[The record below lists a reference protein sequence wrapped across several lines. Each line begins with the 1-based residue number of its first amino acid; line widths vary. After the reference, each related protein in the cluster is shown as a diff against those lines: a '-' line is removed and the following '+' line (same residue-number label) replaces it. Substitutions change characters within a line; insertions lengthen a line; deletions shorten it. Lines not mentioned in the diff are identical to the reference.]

1 MAARGGARNPARC
14 CGVHLC
20 KPEENIMQLRHNTL
34 VVVADGRKALFLRN
48 EGDGVHP
55 NLVVEH
61 AEARINPADRD
72 QKTDAAGRASSTRSG
87 SGAPA
92 AARGGSM
99 HAQGGGAQFAPSG
112 GTMDEVDFHRLE
124 ADRFAADVGAM
135 LKERALANEFES
147 LIIAAP
153 PHTLGELRK
162 HYHVEVANRLA
173 GEVPKDL
180 TGHPIP
186 EIEKALSAA

>member
-1 MAARGGARNPARC
+1 
-14 CGVHLC
+14 
-20 KPEENIMQLRHNTL
+20 MQLRHNTL

-61 AEARINPADRD
+61 AQDRINPADRD
-72 QKTDAAGRASSTRSG
+72 QKTDAPGSIANSVGSARSS
-87 SGAPA
+87 
-92 AARGGSM
+92 M
-99 HAQGGGAQFAPSG
+99 Q
-112 GTMDEVDFHRLE
+112 EVDFHQQE
-124 ADRFAADVGAM
+124 EDRFAADVGAM
-135 LKERALANEFES
+135 LKSRALANEFES

-153 PHTLGELRK
+153 PHTLGMLRK

>member
-1 MAARGGARNPARC
+1 
-14 CGVHLC
+14 
-20 KPEENIMQLRHNTL
+20 MQLRHNTL

-61 AEARINPADRD
+61 AEGRINPADRD
-72 QKTDAAGRASSTRSG
+72 QKSDAPGSTAASVGSARSTV
-87 SGAPA
+87 
-92 AARGGSM
+92 
-99 HAQGGGAQFAPSG
+99 
-112 GTMDEVDFHRLE
+112 DEVDFHRLE
-124 ADRFAADVGAM
+124 ENRFAADVGAM
-135 LKERALANEFES
+135 LRSRALANDFES

-173 GEVPKDL
+173 GEIPKDL
-180 TGHPIP
+180 TGHHIP
-186 EIEKALSAA
+186 DIEKALSAA